1 MHHRARFLLLL
12 PAVLVL
18 ICFLVLPLGYLVRNS
33 FYLSELG
40 QSPKGAATLANYAE
54 LFGDRFYVSII
65 FKTIWMSVLITAS
78 ALLAGYPL
86 AYFLWRSVDR
96 WRGVLMVIVLAPLI
110 VSIVVSAYG
119 WTILLGNTGL
129 VNQAL
134 LALGLIATPLKM
146 MHTDFAIMIGLTHV
160 VLPFVVLSVFAS
172 LERIDPFVREAA
184 QTLGA
189 KKWRVFLH
197 VVLPLSLPG
206 IVSGT
211 TLAFSVSVASYV
223 APAVLGGSGPNFI
236 STMIYHQ
243 LITLMNW
250 PLGSAIAAVLMV
262 VALGLVFAY
271 LRFWSL
277 FGGVAFHGRN
287 AEAR

>member
-1 MHHRARFLLLL
+1 MHQRSRLLLLL
-12 PAVLVL
+12 PAILVLV
-18 ICFLVLPLGYLVRNS
+18 CFLMLPLGYLVRYS
-33 FYLSELG
+33 FYVSELG
-40 QSPKGAATLANYAE
+40 QSPGGAATLANYAE
-54 LFGDRFYVSII
+54 LFGDRFYVLII
-65 FKTIWMSVLITAS
+65 FKTIWMSLLITAT

-129 VNQAL
+129 VNQLL
-134 LALGLIATPLKM
+134 LALGLIAKPLKM
-146 MHTDFAIMIGLTHV
+146 MHTDLAIMIGLTHV
-160 VLPFVVLSVFAS
+160 VLPFTVLSVFAS

-189 KKWRVFLH
+189 KDWRVFFH

-262 VALGLVFAY
+262 VAMGLVFAY
-271 LRFWSL
+271 LRFWSF
-277 FGGVAFHGRN
+277 FGGVAYHGRT